1 MRLGLIMTWV
11 SMYFNNEFQYKP
23 GPPFSRV
30 PGNVVS
36 TRTSPPGPPEGL
48 SGRPDIIP
56 PLFIKLVLLITS
68 PPLNRFLRFQ
78 LSWIPFERTLL
89 SSYYTSRYVHRI
101 PGMSM

>member
-36 TRTSPPGPPEGL
+36 TRKSPPGPPEGL
-48 SGRPDIIP
+48 SGLPDIIP
-56 PLFIKLVLLITS
+56 PLWFLFVKLVLRITS
-68 PPLNRFLRFQ
+68 PPLNVYFHFHFHCFPLQ
-78 LSWIPFERTLL
+78 IPFQPQIFPPTP
-89 SSYYTSRYVHRI
+89 SQ
-101 PGMSM
+101 

>member
-1 MRLGLIMTWV
+1 MTWV

-36 TRTSPPGPPEGL
+36 TRKSPPGPPEGL
-48 SGRPDIIP
+48 SGLPDIIP
-56 PLFIKLVLLITS
+56 PLWFLFVKLVLRITS

-78 LSWIPFERTLL
+78 LRWIPFESTFLTT
-89 SSYYTSRYVHRI
+89 YYTSRYVQGI
-101 PGMSM
+101 PRKSM